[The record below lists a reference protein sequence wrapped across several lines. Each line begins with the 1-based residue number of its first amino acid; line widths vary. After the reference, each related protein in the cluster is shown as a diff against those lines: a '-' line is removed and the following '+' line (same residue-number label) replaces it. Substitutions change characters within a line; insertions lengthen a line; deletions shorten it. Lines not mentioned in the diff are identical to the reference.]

1 MLTTGLFTKHRN
13 FALALLAALVVVAGT
28 VAWWQFSRGGL
39 TSAQERIADI
49 CASAVYPDSFDMV
62 DRITHF
68 EGDESGTAEYDVRVD
83 GNKHHYLLSIRGTL
97 AYETVLVFPDTTT
110 GSSSNSGRSAN
121 SNQGTAY
128 VREFSSGEWQDWNV
142 TTGDA
147 GGQSGTGQTSSGASR
162 SADGE
167 DYESFCGLA
176 LELPGQ
182 EVEFRYVGNETVNG
196 VSTGHYFHKY
206 SPGGVG
212 DYVSTEYWLDADG
225 LLRQVRTVW
234 YGPPAP
240 GSPESRLE
248 HFKTYSG
255 WGEPNVITVPG
266 AGSPVPNPTATSIP
280 PPTSTPAPT
289 WWAELS
295 PIPVSVSVGTDAS
308 MTVSTNVAAGVMV
321 RISYQD
327 SNGDVPVDCG
337 PYEGGF
343 ALRPDGSAVSVVA
356 CAVGV
361 LTLTVEL
368 SDGQLLNSYEIPMVE

>member
-1 MLTTGLFTKHRN
+1 
-13 FALALLAALVVVAGT
+13 
-28 VAWWQFSRGGL
+28 
-39 TSAQERIADI
+39 
-49 CASAVYPDSFDMV
+49 MV

-121 SNQGTAY
+121 SNQGTSY

-147 GGQSGTGQTSSGASR
+147 GGQSGTGQTSSGVSR

-212 DYVSTEYWLDADG
+212 DYVSTDYWLDADG

-266 AGSPVPNPTATSIP
+266 AGSPVPMLTSLQGKLPTQVCTAGLVESYSSSSTAVNNSATLSIAGRR
-280 PPTSTPAPT
+280 PTSTDASNRCSAVVGFCRLETASLLYNLP
-289 WWAELS
+289 LS
-295 PIPVSVSVGTDAS
+295 PTDILNYPDELRLTGTHRFDS
-308 MTVSTNVAAGVMV
+308 RLNLRTST
-321 RISYQD
+321 IS
-327 SNGDVPVDCG
+327 
-337 PYEGGF
+337 
-343 ALRPDGSAVSVVA
+343 RPK
-356 CAVGV
+356 
-361 LTLTVEL
+361 
-368 SDGQLLNSYEIPMVE
+368 